1 MRLIPVIDLKGGTVV
16 HGVGGRR
23 DQYRPIVSQLSPSPD
38 PLDVARSFRDKCG
51 LSEYYLADLDA
62 IGGAEPA
69 LGTYAAIRSLGC
81 SLWVDAGLRDAGH
94 AAPLRDAG
102 IEKIV
107 AGLETI
113 RGPVEL
119 ATLCGQF
126 GRDRIVFSLDLKN
139 GVPLGVESAWGRD
152 PRAIAE
158 CAVEAGVNYLIVLD
172 LARVGSSAGP
182 GTEGLC
188 EDLARTFPDVEII
201 AGGGVRELADLH
213 RLERIGVRAALV
225 ASALHDGR
233 LCPEDLHRLARHQV
247 GPGETIVQRPFRE
260 ADRQRYVDRQE
271 RHGEDPTHPR

>member
-23 DQYRPIVSQLSPSPD
+23 DEYRPIVSQLSPSPN

-51 LSEYYLADLDA
+51 LTEYYLADLDA

-69 LGTYAAIRSLGC
+69 LAIYAAIRSLGC
-81 SLWVDAGLRDAGH
+81 SLWVDAGLRDPCQ
-94 AAPLRDAG
+94 AAPLASAG

-107 AGLETI
+107 VGLETI
-113 RGPVEL
+113 GGPVDL

-126 GRDRIVFSLDLKN
+126 GGDRIVFSLDLKS
-139 GVPLGVESAWGRD
+139 GVPLGNESAWGRD
-152 PRAIAE
+152 PRAIAAR
-158 CAVEAGVNYLIVLD
+158 AVEAGVRHLIVLD

-182 GTEGLC
+182 GTEDLC
-188 EDLARTFPDVEII
+188 EDLARAYPDVGII
-201 AGGGVRELADLH
+201 AGGGVRELSDLR

-233 LCPEDLHRLARHQV
+233 LRLKDLKLY
-247 GPGETIVQRPFRE
+247 IS
-260 ADRQRYVDRQE
+260 D
-271 RHGEDPTHPR
+271 